1 MTQAPSVSDA
11 TIRAAQQRDAAALA
25 DLSGQLGYPAT
36 TEEIEGRLATIEPLD
51 ASIVLVACD
60 RTDRPLGWGQ
70 VELRRTLVEPLAGQV
85 MAVVVDEGSR
95 SARVGRLL
103 LLAME
108 HWASERGCRRMIVST
123 RVTRERAHQFYA
135 REGYAVTKTS
145 YLLAKELA

>member
-1 MTQAPSVSDA
+1 MPQAPSVSDA
-11 TIRAAQQRDAAALA
+11 TIRAAQRRDATALA

-36 TEEIEGRLATIEPLD
+36 AEEIERRLATIDLLD
-51 ASIVLVACD
+51 SSVVLVACD

-85 MAVVVDEGSR
+85 MALVVDEGSR
-95 SARVGRLL
+95 SGRVGRQL

-108 HWASERGCRRMIVST
+108 RWATERGCRRMIVST